1 MDLMTL
7 DELTAGQ
14 AATITAIN
22 GEGPFVQRLMALGL
36 LAGADISLT
45 RKAIGGDPIEIEIMG
60 YRLSLRRDEARQIK
74 VTPTDG

>member
-1 MDLMTL
+1 MTL

-14 AATITAIN
+14 MARITEIG
-22 GEGPFVQRLMALGL
+22 GEGPFAQRLMALGL
-36 LAGADISLT
+36 LEGTDISLT

-60 YRLSLRRDEARQIK
+60 YRLSLRRNEARRIK

>member
-1 MDLMTL
+1 MTL
-7 DELTAGQ
+7 DELVAGQ
-14 AATITAIN
+14 MARITAVG

-36 LAGADISLT
+36 LEGAAISLT

-60 YRLSLRRDEARQIK
+60 YRLSLRRAEARRIK

>member
-1 MDLMTL
+1 MTL

-14 AATITAIN
+14 MARSTEIG
-22 GEGPFVQRLMALGL
+22 GEGPFAQRLMALGL
-36 LAGADISLT
+36 LEGTDISLT

-74 VTPTDG
+74 VALADE

>member
-1 MDLMTL
+1 MTL

-14 AATITAIN
+14 TGRITEVC

-36 LAGADISLT
+36 LEGADISLT

-74 VTPTDG
+74 VTRTDG

>member
-1 MDLMTL
+1 MTL

-14 AATITAIN
+14 TARIKEIC
-22 GEGPFVQRLMALGL
+22 GAGPFVQRLMALGL
-36 LAGADISLT
+36 LEGAEISLT

-74 VTPTDG
+74 VTPPDE

>member
-1 MDLMTL
+1 MTL

-14 AATITAIN
+14 TATIIEVG

-36 LAGADISLT
+36 LEGADISLT

-60 YRLSLRRDEARQIK
+60 YRLSLRRAEARNIQ
-74 VTPTDG
+74 VSPSHG

>member
-1 MDLMTL
+1 MTL

-14 AATITAIN
+14 MARITEIG
-22 GEGPFVQRLMALGL
+22 GEGPFAQRLMALGL
-36 LAGADISLT
+36 LEGTDISLT

>member
-1 MDLMTL
+1 MTL

-14 AATITAIN
+14 AGTITEIG

-36 LAGADISLT
+36 LEGADISLT

-60 YRLSLRRDEARQIK
+60 YQLSLRRAEARKIK
-74 VTPTDG
+74 VTLNHG

>member
-1 MDLMTL
+1 MTL

-14 AATITAIN
+14 SARITAIS

-36 LAGADISLT
+36 LEGADITLT

-74 VTPTDG
+74 VTRTDG

>member
-1 MDLMTL
+1 MTL

-14 AATITAIN
+14 MARITEIG
-22 GEGPFVQRLMALGL
+22 GEGPFAQRLMALGL
-36 LAGADISLT
+36 LEGTDISLT

-60 YRLSLRRDEARQIK
+60 YRLSLRRDEARKIK